1 MYARVLLALGIDAA
15 LNQAILLPVKT
26 FYSRTTQE
34 SVCSYVRFLFLSI
47 SSEAV
52 ALVTSK
58 YDLTDE
64 AFCLGL

>member
-1 MYARVLLALGIDAA
+1 MYACVLFALVIDAA

-26 FYSRTTQE
+26 FYSQTTQE
-34 SVCSYVRFLFLSI
+34 CVCSYVHFLFLSI
-47 SSEAV
+47 SSEAI